1 MSLRITPVSTKRD
14 MEDFLALPFRIYED
28 DPAWVPPVMG
38 HQRKLLDPKKGPF
51 FEIGQAQY
59 FLAKKNG
66 VVVGRISAHLN
77 FAYERHHDPDT
88 GFFGFFECVDDQE
101 TADALFQ
108 AAADWVRERGK
119 VKLHGPLSFGIYD
132 EVGLLV
138 QGYGERPVF
147 FHSYNPPYYEAL
159 IENAG
164 FAKAFNWYAYAF
176 KLPAQHTLEKY
187 KEMQRAILEP
197 HGLTIQEG
205 NPKEFITR
213 AAEVRDLFNHLWH
226 KNWGHVPLTEKQFA
240 DFFTQ
245 LRPIVRPDLIN
256 FILEDGKML
265 AFNILVPDINITLHK
280 TRGKLGPLEMARL
293 FWDCRIV
300 KPKGIRAVI
309 MGVSKAHQWKR
320 LHHALIIQ
328 NHITFLS
335 HYPKIEYVDCSLI
348 PESLTKWNKTLQM
361 FGATRTRTF
370 RLYDKTI

>member
-1 MSLRITPVSTKRD
+1 MTVRIFPVSTKKD
-14 MEDFLALPFRIYED
+14 MQDFLDLPFRIYED
-28 DPAWVPPVMG
+28 DAWWVPPIRK
-38 HQRKLLDPKKGPF
+38 HLEKLLDPKQGPF

-77 FAYERHHDPDT
+77 FAYEQHHDTNT
-88 GFFGFFECVDDQE
+88 GFFGFFECIDDQE
-101 TADALFQ
+101 TANALFQ
-108 AAADWVRERGK
+108 AAADWVKARGK
-119 VKLHGPLSFGIYD
+119 TKLHGPLSFGIYD

-138 QGYGERPVF
+138 EGHGHRPIVF
-147 FHSYNPPYYEAL
+147 HAYNPPYYEGL
-159 IENAG
+159 ITNWG
-164 FAKAFNWYAYAF
+164 FQKAFNWYAYAF
-176 KLPAQHTLEKY
+176 KRPAQYPLEKY

-197 HGLTIQEG
+197 HNLTIQEG
-205 NPKEFITR
+205 NPKEFIAR

-256 FILEDGKML
+256 FIIEDDKML
-265 AFNILVPDINITLHK
+265 AFNILVPDINVTLHK
-280 TRGKLGPLEMARL
+280 TKGRLGILETARL
-293 FWDCRIV
+293 LYDCRV
-300 KPKGIRAVI
+300 RKPKGIRAFI

-335 HYPKIEYVDCSLI
+335 KYPDVEYVDCSLI

-370 RLYDKTI
+370 RLYDREI